1 MAGNTVMLQNEDMGV
16 RSVSGALL
24 VLLGIVSLWA
34 GEARASL
41 GGDLTSVLDDA
52 AALHAAVQASTFP
65 QFEIEEIVTDNGIRV
80 REFLNRNGIVFAVA
94 WSGPVTPDLQRLL
107 GAQQFAVYTT
117 ALAARPRPG
126 LQRSVRVATPDLVV
140 ESEGHLRNYTGR
152 AYLPTMIPVNVST
165 AELR

>member
-1 MAGNTVMLQNEDMGV
+1 MARTVVMLQYADMGI
-16 RSVSGALL
+16 RSVQGSVL
-24 VLLGIVSLWA
+24 VLLGIGSLWT

-52 AALHAAVQASTFP
+52 AALHGAVQASP
-65 QFEIEEIVTDNGIRV
+65 LQQFEIQEIVTDNGMRI
-80 REFLNRNGIVFAVA
+80 REFLGRNGVVFAVT
-94 WSGPVTPDLQRLL
+94 WTGPVTPDLQRLL
-107 GAQQFAVYTT
+107 GAQFVVYTA

-140 ESEGHLRNYTGR
+140 ESEGHLRNFTGR
-152 AYLPTMIPVNVST
+152 AYLPALIPINVSV

>member
-1 MAGNTVMLQNEDMGV
+1 MLQNEDMGV
-16 RSVSGALL
+16 RSVPCALH
-24 VLLGIVSLWA
+24 VLLGIGSLWA

-52 AALHAAVQASTFP
+52 AALHGTVQASP
-65 QFEIEEIVTDNGIRV
+65 LQQFDLEEIVTDNGIRV

-152 AYLPTMIPVNVST
+152 AYVPALIPANVST